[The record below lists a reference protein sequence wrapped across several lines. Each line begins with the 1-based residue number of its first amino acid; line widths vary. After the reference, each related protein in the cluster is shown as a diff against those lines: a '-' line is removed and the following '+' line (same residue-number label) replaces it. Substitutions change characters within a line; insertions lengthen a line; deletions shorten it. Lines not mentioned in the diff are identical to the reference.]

1 MQGIFEPSTR
11 HVLEERV
18 KDDREADESGDPPD
32 AGRSGPVQ
40 HGDPAA
46 ARMTSET
53 TTCDIARLRETKAR
67 TARLVI
73 SARGTETGSLSRV
86 VPLMAV
92 REKVMPQWASDG

>member
-1 MQGIFEPSTR
+1 MKYVFVVFAVLLGLLCFHRIAVWSERRGWIYYRTRRGRSGSLGNAFLEVQGIFEPSTR

-46 ARMTSET
+46 AP
-53 TTCDIARLRETKAR
+53 LRR
-67 TARLVI
+67 R
-73 SARGTETGSLSRV
+73 
-86 VPLMAV
+86 
-92 REKVMPQWASDG
+92 